1 MLDRRGI
8 GEVQKSQEEFGLEP
22 FRNPVSFWQSWP
34 RTWGWGGVWGRTTK
48 APRPWPCSVSAKQ
61 LWALLPRASPAQSA
75 LFPKSC

>member
-34 RTWGWGGVWGRTTK
+34 RTWGWGGGGGEQQK
-48 APRPWPCSVSAKQ
+48 HPGPG
-61 LWALLPRASPAQSA
+61 LAQSVQNNSGHFSPE
-75 LFPKSC
+75 LPQHSQLCS